1 VDWGGS
7 MLGAGSARAA
17 ILIALAA
24 SFVLAQPHAA
34 HAQFHVAE
42 PEVVKGQG
50 QIADHGALYAGAGT
64 EEKLNQSHQLEM
76 YYGLTDRLAFLT
88 LGLLQQ
94 PIGSPLE
101 ADFYEVG
108 GQYQILKPQG
118 EGLALAFRS
127 RYQLALQDGDANQ
140 ILYGPIAKLGG
151 RRAAFTV
158 DTFFIRDLDSS
169 DTTALNV
176 NWQAKHGLSDR
187 ISIGVEGY
195 SKIANVAH
203 AGTFNEQEH
212 RVGPVVY
219 LKLGPWTAKEFRDI
233 SGVGEEKIFGLSF
246 GTLFGMTS
254 PTSDLTFKINLV
266 GVF

>member
-1 VDWGGS
+1 MPGTGLARIA
-7 MLGAGSARAA
+7 MLV
-17 ILIALAA
+17 ALAA
-24 SFVLAQPHAA
+24 SFLLGQRHA

-50 QIADHGALYAGAGT
+50 QIADHGALYSGPGT

-94 PIGSPLE
+94 PIGSQLD

-108 GQYQILKPQG
+108 GQYQILKPEG

-127 RYQLALQDGDANQ
+127 RYQLALQDGDADQ
-140 ILYGPIAKLGG
+140 VLFGPIVKLGG
-151 RRAAFTV
+151 TKAAFTV

-169 DTTALNV
+169 DTTALNI
-176 NWQAKHGLSDR
+176 NWQAKHALSDR
-187 ISIGVEGY
+187 MSIGIEGY
-195 SKIANVAH
+195 SKIANIEH

-212 RVGPVVY
+212 RVGPVLY
-219 LKLGPWTAKEFRDI
+219 LKLGPWTANEFRDV